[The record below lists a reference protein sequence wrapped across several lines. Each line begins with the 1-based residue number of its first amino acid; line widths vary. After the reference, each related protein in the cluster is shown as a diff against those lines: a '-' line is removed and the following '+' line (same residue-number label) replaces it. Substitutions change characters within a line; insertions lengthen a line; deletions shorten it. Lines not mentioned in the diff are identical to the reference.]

1 MFRFIRIKLNERAV
15 VFQNGLPTKAL
26 GAGRHLLVGRNY
38 TEQRWNTDELVFSA
52 LPEVRAML
60 PGEWFAEVKVGAKQR
75 GVLVADGRPRRFLR
89 PGTHRY
95 WTVDPSVELRI
106 YSVDEQMPD
115 MTDELAEV
123 IPKKEWVELV
133 VTEHE
138 KGLLYVKGRLERTLE
153 PGRHTFWTYPEAPVV
168 AAKVDMRRFEAAIA
182 GQELMTRDKVTLRL
196 TLSVEYAVED
206 AALATTRVANVRDAL
221 YLAVQLAARDFVAG
235 VTLDEL
241 LEGRDTM
248 TKYLESKVVPQ
259 AVRFGVRVEA
269 VGIKD
274 VVLPGEMKTLLNR
287 VIEAEKE
294 AAANVILRREETAA
308 TRSLANTARVMAEHP
323 VLLRL
328 KELEAMK
335 EIAERIEEVRV
346 VIGADGFGALLPAGL
361 LARGEKIGSG

>member
-1 MFRFIRIKLNERAV
+1 MFRFIRVRLNERVV
-15 VFQNGLPTKAL
+15 VFQNGLPAKAL
-26 GAGRHLLVGRNY
+26 AAGRHLLVGFNY
-38 TEQRWNTDELVFSA
+38 TEQRWKTEELVFSA
-52 LPEVRAML
+52 LPEVRAIM
-60 PGEWFAEVKVGAKQR
+60 PSDWYAEVTLGTKER
-75 GVLVADGRPRRFLR
+75 GVLFQDGRPRAFLR

-95 WTVDPSVELRI
+95 WKLDAVELRVF
-106 YSVDEQMPD
+106 SVAEPMPE

-123 IPKKEWVELV
+123 IPRKEWVELV

-138 KGLLYVKGRLERTLE
+138 KGLLYVRGRLVRTLE
-153 PGRHTFWTYPEAPVV
+153 PGRHALWSHPEAPVV
-168 AAKVDMRRFEAAIA
+168 AAKVDLRRFDLAIA

-196 TLSVEYAVED
+196 TLSVEYAIED
-206 AALATTRVANVRDAL
+206 PALATTRIASVRDAL

-241 LEGRDTM
+241 LEGRDAM
-248 TKYLESKVVPQ
+248 TRYLESVVLPQ
-259 AVRFGVRVEA
+259 AARFGVRVDA
-269 VGIKD
+269 VGVKD
-274 VVLPGEMKTLLNR
+274 VVLPGEMKALLNR

-346 VIGADGFGALLPAGL
+346 VVGADGFGALLPAGFL
-361 LARGEKIGSG
+361 GRGEKTASGS